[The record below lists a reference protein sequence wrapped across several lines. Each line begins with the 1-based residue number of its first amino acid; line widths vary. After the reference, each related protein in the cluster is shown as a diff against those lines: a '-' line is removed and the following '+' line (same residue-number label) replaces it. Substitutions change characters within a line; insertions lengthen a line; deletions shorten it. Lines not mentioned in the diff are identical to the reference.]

1 MKQYLMIDYAK
12 QSFSYDVKQR
22 NKIKRTVDVKER
34 EINAQYVLKKHLR
47 DAEII
52 TNEDEIIKAMLEFS
66 DFETGQRP
74 KKITRERL
82 IDLASQLNGIMQE
95 LLEASEAPAP
105 NPNKRRDLKAE
116 RVAKYY
122 NLIQKKLFQKKMKR

>member
-1 MKQYLMIDYAK
+1 MIDYAK

-82 IDLASQLNGIMQE
+82 LDLASQLNGIMQE
-95 LLEASEAPAP
+95 LGFQVPAFIGSVRGSCP
-105 NPNKRRDLKAE
+105 
-116 RVAKYY
+116 
-122 NLIQKKLFQKKMKR
+122 